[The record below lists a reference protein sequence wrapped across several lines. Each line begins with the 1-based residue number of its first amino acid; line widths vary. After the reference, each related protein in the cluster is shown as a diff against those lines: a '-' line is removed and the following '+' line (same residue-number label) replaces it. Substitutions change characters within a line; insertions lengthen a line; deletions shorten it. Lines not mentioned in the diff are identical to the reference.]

1 MKSRQLA
8 YEFPTARELG
18 LEVLRGR
25 LRLGEVDVG
34 FGFVA
39 GIMAYMGFA

>member
-1 MKSRQLA
+1 MSEMKSRELA
-8 YEFPTARELG
+8 YESPTATELG

-34 FGFVA
+34 FGFV
-39 GIMAYMGFA
+39 GYMGFA